1 MHCCTLTHRWSWL
14 RVLNLGMSLD
24 CMRWLMVIVR
34 LVMRLLLV
42 DWLMVNFLLE
52 MNMLGLW
59 LRLGLGLGLRL

>member
-1 MHCCTLTHRWSWL
+1 
-14 RVLNLGMSLD
+14 
-24 CMRWLMVIVR
+24 MVIVR